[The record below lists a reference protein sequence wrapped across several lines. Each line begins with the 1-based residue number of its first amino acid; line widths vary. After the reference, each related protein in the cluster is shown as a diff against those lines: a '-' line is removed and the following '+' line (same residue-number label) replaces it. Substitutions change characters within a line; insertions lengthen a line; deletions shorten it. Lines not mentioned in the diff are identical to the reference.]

1 VTTGAVAW
9 VFPGQ
14 GSQDVGCGA
23 DLCEASPAA
32 RRVFQQADDALG
44 FSLSELCFQGPE
56 DALRDTINAQPA
68 IMAVSLACLE
78 AAREAGLLTAEP
90 AFVAGHS
97 LGEYT
102 ALVAA
107 GALAAGDGVRL
118 VRERGRLMQMAGEE
132 RPGAMAALLGLD
144 EETATALCRDTGAQV
159 CNLNAPGQV
168 VIGGAVAAVD
178 AALDVARQ
186 RGARRAMR
194 LNVSGAFHTDLM
206 APAVEGMAGPLAEVA
221 LRDPRIPVIANG
233 SAQPLTS
240 IRQVRD
246 ELLYQL
252 DHPVQWQR
260 SIEYMAGAG
269 VDTFIELGPG
279 RVLTGLIRR
288 IVPGARLL
296 NIDSMAAIE
305 AARACSKPS

>member
-1 VTTGAVAW
+1 
-9 VFPGQ
+9 
-14 GSQDVGCGA
+14 
-23 DLCEASPAA
+23 
-32 RRVFQQADDALG
+32 
-44 FSLSELCFQGPE
+44 
-56 DALRDTINAQPA
+56 
-68 IMAVSLACLE
+68 
-78 AAREAGLLTAEP
+78 
-90 AFVAGHS
+90 
-97 LGEYT
+97 
-102 ALVAA
+102 
-107 GALAAGDGVRL
+107 
-118 VRERGRLMQMAGEE
+118 
-132 RPGAMAALLGLD
+132 MAALLGLD

-178 AALDVARQ
+178 AALEVARQ

-221 LRDPRIPVIANG
+221 LRDPRIPAIANG